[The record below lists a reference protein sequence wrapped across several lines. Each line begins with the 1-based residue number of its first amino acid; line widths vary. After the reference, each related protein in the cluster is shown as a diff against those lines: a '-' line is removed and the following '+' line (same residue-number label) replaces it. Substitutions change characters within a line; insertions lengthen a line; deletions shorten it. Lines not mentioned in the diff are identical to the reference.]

1 MDNEN
6 IEQLKQKAVKGTMF
20 NFISNLMTKFANMLV
35 QLVLARLIL
44 PEEFGTVAL
53 LNIFITISHVLVST
67 GFATAIIQKKDLTET
82 DKSSAFFMSVG
93 ISVLLFAIIFIT
105 SPYIA
110 LFYEDP
116 QLSSVLRLYSIV
128 IVIGGFCSVKNS
140 LVSKELKFKIT
151 MWRGLITVV
160 VQGSVG
166 IVLAYMGLGVWAL
179 VASYIVGNL
188 SSAVYLHC
196 VVRWTPKRLFSWQS
210 VKKMFKF
217 SSNVLISSLFNTVY
231 SDIRALVIGK
241 VYTTE
246 TLAFYDRA
254 NLIRGYIFDTTIG
267 AISTVMLPVLSKVN
281 DDVAKVKKGLRRIVS
296 LNMFVS
302 TPMRI
307 GLILVAKPLILLML
321 GENWAESVPF
331 LQLICITNL
340 LAPTTNRTNA
350 YLAIG
355 KSSLALRM
363 QIISKG
369 TILLGIFLTV
379 RISVYMVVVSA
390 LIGNLISFLE
400 GLYTNKKYLGYT
412 VKEQLSDIIR
422 PLIFSVL
429 MGAVVYLVGLIPMHY
444 IPLLILQCIVGV
456 GAYVGLSVVFK
467 FESFYY
473 FIDVVKKLVSK
484 KKGGSANAE
493 SD

>member
-1 MDNEN
+1 
-6 IEQLKQKAVKGTMF
+6 MF
-20 NFISNLMTKFANMLV
+20 NFISNLMTKFASMLV
-35 QLVLARLIL
+35 QLVLARLLL

-82 DKSSAFFMSVG
+82 DKSSAFFMSLG
-93 ISVLLFAIIFIT
+93 ISVILFVIIFVT
-105 SPYIA
+105 APYVA
-110 LFYEDP
+110 QFYDNS
-116 QLSSVLRLYSIV
+116 QLSAVLRVYSIV
-128 IVIGGFCSVKNS
+128 IILGGLGSVHSS
-140 LVSKELKFKIT
+140 LVNKELKFKIT
-151 MWRGLITVV
+151 MWKGLITVV
-160 VQGSVG
+160 VQGAVG
-166 IVLAYMGLGVWAL
+166 IALAYMGFGVWAL
-179 VASYIVGNL
+179 VISYIAGTLV
-188 SSAVYLHC
+188 STIYIYF
-196 VVRWTPKRLFSWQS
+196 VVKWFPKMLFSWKA
-210 VKKMFKF
+210 VKDMFKF

-231 SDIRALVIGK
+231 SDIRALIIGK
-241 VYTTE
+241 VYATE

-307 GLILVAKPLILLML
+307 GLILVAKPLIQLLL
-321 GENWAESVPF
+321 GSAWAESVPF

-355 KSSLALRM
+355 KSGISLRM
-363 QIISKG
+363 QLINKG
-369 TILLGIFLTV
+369 TILLGIFLTAH
-379 RISVYMVVVSA
+379 ISVYMVVISA
-390 LIGNLISFLE
+390 LAGNLISFLE

-412 VKEQLSDIIR
+412 VKEQFSDIIR

-444 IPLLILQCIVGV
+444 IPLLILQSIVGV
-456 GAYVGLSVVFK
+456 GTYVLLSVIFK
-467 FESFYY
+467 YECFYY

-484 KKGGSANAE
+484 KKGVATNAE
-493 SD
+493 AD